1 MEVFKAVIGCFALTG
16 LGLLLLLAIIS
27 LLSTLRG
34 DLEEIWWDIT
44 EGRERKKA
52 VKELVERE
60 KRAEA
65 IECERRKECA
75 AKAPE
80 PAPPPEPELL
90 PCYYLTAKD
99 ADGGPQVIKVWT
111 SACDVV
117 KRYTTH
123 FFGPYRMAEGVDA
136 ALLRHRTTGEYIHI
150 PYTQRNDAERLTRE
164 QARQLM
170 YKRLSTEE
178 YEKLFPVITYTEDT
192 PALLDGW
199 AKAGENKGKEDA

>member
-16 LGLLLLLAIIS
+16 LGLLLVLAIIS

-44 EGRERKKA
+44 EERERKKA
-52 VKELVERE
+52 AKELVERE

-65 IECERRKECA
+65 IECERRKEFA
-75 AKAPE
+75 AKT
-80 PAPPPEPELL
+80 PAPPPESELL

-117 KRYTTH
+117 KRYSNCH
-123 FFGPYRMAEGVDA
+123 INGDLVYWFGVDA
-136 ALLRHRTTGEYIHI
+136 ALLRHRTTDEYIHI
-150 PYTQRNDAERLTRE
+150 PYIQRNEAERLTRE
-164 QARQLM
+164 EARRLM
-170 YKRLSTEE
+170 YERLSTEE

-199 AKAGENKGKEDA
+199 VAAGENKGKEDA

>member
-1 MEVFKAVIGCFALTG
+1 MNAIGWWILSIYSVVILF
-16 LGLLLLLAIIS
+16 LLVAP
-27 LLSTLRG
+27 
-34 DLEEIWWDIT
+34 IWA
-44 EGRERKKA
+44 RA
-52 VKELVERE
+52 QE
-60 KRAEA
+60 KRAE
-65 IECERRKECA
+65 RRRELLSATLAYLNTKTKEEP
-75 AKAPE
+75 KAPA
-80 PAPPPEPELL
+80 PAPEPELL

-136 ALLRHRTTGEYIHI
+136 ALLRHRTTDEYIHI
-150 PYTQRNDAERLTRE
+150 PYIQRNEAERMTRE
-164 QARQLM
+164 QARRLM
-170 YKRLSTEE
+170 YERLSTEE

>member
-1 MEVFKAVIGCFALTG
+1 MGTFEYIVFALV
-16 LGLLLLLAIIS
+16 
-27 LLSTLRG
+27 LSVAGICLVAP
-34 DLEEIWWDIT
+34 IWA
-44 EGRERKKA
+44 RA
-52 VKELVERE
+52 QE
-60 KRAEA
+60 KRAE
-65 IECERRKECA
+65 RRRELLSATLAYLNTKTKEEP
-75 AKAPE
+75 KA

-150 PYTQRNDAERLTRE
+150 PNIQRNEAERMTRE
-164 QARQLM
+164 QARRLM
-170 YKRLSTEE
+170 YERLSTEE

-199 AKAGENKGKEDA
+199 VAAGENNGKADA

>member
-1 MEVFKAVIGCFALTG
+1 MGTFEYIVFAFVMTVF
-16 LGLLLLLAIIS
+16 LLAVASVIWGNI
-27 LLSTLRG
+27 TDIQVRKRAIKEW
-34 DLEEIWWDIT
+34 EE
-44 EGRERKKA
+44 RERRVEDEACEWGKTIVIKA
-52 VKELVERE
+52 
-60 KRAEA
+60 
-65 IECERRKECA
+65 
-75 AKAPE
+75 
-80 PAPPPEPELL
+80 PEPELL

-136 ALLRHRTTGEYIHI
+136 ALLRHRTTDEYIHI
-150 PYTQRNDAERLTRE
+150 PYIQRNDAERLTRE

-199 AKAGENKGKEDA
+199 VAAGENKGKEDA